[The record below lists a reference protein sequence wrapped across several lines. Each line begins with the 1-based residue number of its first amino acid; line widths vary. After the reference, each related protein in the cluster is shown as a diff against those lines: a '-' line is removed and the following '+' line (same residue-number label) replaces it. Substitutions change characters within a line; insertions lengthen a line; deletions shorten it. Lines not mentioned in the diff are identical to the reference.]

1 MRNWLSWLMYGRKAK
16 RLVAD
21 LLVALDRYEASV
33 QQGYG
38 VGGRKISLTSRVG
51 SRKWLIV
58 QQRAGEIVWWSCQ
71 SQARLNV
78 LGRLLGGPSPVSD
91 CNLRQVAWLSSV
103 DADPYSCWEVIAIS
117 DALRAEPKPRIDLVE
132 MEYCASGASAR
143 PDDSIPF

>member
-1 MRNWLSWLMYGRKAK
+1 MKIRFEWLLYNRRARSLIAE
-16 RLVAD
+16 

-33 QQGYG
+33 QQAYT

-71 SQARLNV
+71 SQARLDV
-78 LGRLLGGPSPVSD
+78 LGRLLGGPCPVSD
-91 CNLRQVAWLSSV
+91 YNLRQVAWLSSV
-103 DADPYSCWEVIAIS
+103 DAEPYSCWEVIAIS
-117 DALRAEPKPRIDLVE
+117 DALRAEPKPAIDLAE